1 MDSVSY
7 YAFSKTER
15 VVQKDKPLFNL
26 VVIVYSLLCLLI

>member
-7 YAFSKTER
+7 YAFSKAER

-26 VVIVYSLLCLLI
+26 VYSLLRLLI